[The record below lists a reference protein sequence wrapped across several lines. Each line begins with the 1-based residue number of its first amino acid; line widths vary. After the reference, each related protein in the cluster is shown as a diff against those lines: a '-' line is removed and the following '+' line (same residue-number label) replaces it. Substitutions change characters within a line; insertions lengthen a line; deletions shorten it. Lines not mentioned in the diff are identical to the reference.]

1 MQKEICK
8 NEALY
13 LGFWYDIDFKVIK
26 FNEWLYGLNV
36 ELEHKNITE
45 GNPYRT
51 AEIVIS
57 HLLEYPDYYKRLKK
71 MEEKASEYWNKKIK
85 KSIFKN

>member
-1 MQKEICK
+1 MQKEISK

-13 LGFWYDIDFKVIK
+13 LGVWYDINFKVIK

-45 GNPYRT
+45 GNTYRT

-71 MEEKASEYWNKKIK
+71 MEDKASEYWNKKIK
-85 KSIFKN
+85 KSIFKH